1 MSGKTIVLAHG
12 VLGFGTPMGLPL
24 LLHYFNGVA
33 MHLRR
38 NGHTVIAPQVNP
50 IGPVRQRGGM
60 LGDATL
66 SPKVAERIATLVTI
80 GTPHLGS
87 PVADAIAKPTDPLF
101 NQIPPLLLWQLKEN
115 AGALD
120 DLTTA
125 GAKKLDEMTPDNPNG
140 NAGEE

>member
-1 MSGKTIVLAHG
+1 
-12 VLGFGTPMGLPL
+12 
-24 LLHYFNGVA
+24 
-33 MHLRR
+33 
-38 NGHTVIAPQVNP
+38 
-50 IGPVRQRGGM
+50 M
-60 LGDATL
+60 LGDAILNQTSAGDRVHFIARSMGGLDARHAIL

-101 NQIPPLLLWQLKEN
+101 NQIPPLLLRQLQEN